1 MLEDGAGN
9 KKNITAERLSNTNK
23 LQKIWR
29 KKSTKVLMPKKHAM
43 VEKRRYRVLYT
54 WWPHCHAMLRLIQSS
69 AIVLRLSFQVCRLWA
84 SSPMTHSYFSLKMK
98 VSDSSAWLCA
108 TSEHEMKPAVVKWTS
123 LWSFSETPAVFD
135 DSHTEPFP
143 SSSDPLSQSFQTKQN
158 QLLHS
163 RY

>member
-1 MLEDGAGN
+1 MGKETRKTSQQNAYPTPTN
-9 KKNITAERLSNTNK
+9 YRKFEEKKT
-23 LQKIWR
+23 
-29 KKSTKVLMPKKHAM
+29 TKALTPEKHAM
-43 VEKRRYRVLYT
+43 VEKHRYRVLYT
-54 WWPHCHAMLRLIQSS
+54 WWPHCHAMLRLIQSP

-123 LWSFSETPAVFD
+123 LWSFSETPAVFN

-143 SSSDPLSQSFQTKQN
+143 SSSDPLSQNFQTKQN